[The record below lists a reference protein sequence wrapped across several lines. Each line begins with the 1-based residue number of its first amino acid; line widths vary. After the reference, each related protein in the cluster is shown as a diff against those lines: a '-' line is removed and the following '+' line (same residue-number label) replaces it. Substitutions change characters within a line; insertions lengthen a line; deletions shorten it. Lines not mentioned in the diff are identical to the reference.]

1 MIHAQKG
8 VSRLSKQSSSESY
21 DIAVIGAGPGGYTAA
36 IRAAQLKVKVIL
48 VEEKKVGG
56 TCTNVGCIPTK
67 SLLNSLELLS
77 EVKKAE
83 ALGLSVGN
91 FKVDLSELMRRKN
104 EVVSR
109 LIQGIE
115 FLLQSNG
122 VRIFFGRG
130 AMTRDKK
137 VEITQRNCVKKV
149 IDAHKIII
157 ATGSRP
163 ARLPV
168 SVQES
173 ENVMLPEDALDF
185 SEIPPRLAIAGG
197 GFEGIEFAYIFS
209 KLGSQV
215 TVLETMPHI
224 LPREDHEI
232 TQYLHHKIVKDG
244 IKVKTNAEIMNV
256 KDSAGH
262 QIIQTRIKGQEM
274 TINAEKL
281 LVSLDRRPRLENLG
295 LEELGVE
302 VVDGRIAVNEKMET
316 NVADVYA
323 VGDASGGAYAHE
335 AMEGGIIAAENAVK
349 KESNSR
355 MDWSVIPR
363 CLFTVPQ
370 VAAVGLTEEEAK
382 KRGVDV
388 KVGRFYFAANA
399 RALTLDDYEG
409 LVKMI
414 TDAESQEILGVHIVG
429 PNASELIAEAALAM
443 RLEATPEDIIR
454 TMHAHPTLS
463 EALREAAMDVN
474 GQSIHR
480 FKGRS

>member
-1 MIHAQKG
+1 M
-8 VSRLSKQSSSESY
+8 SKQSGSESY

-36 IRAAQLKVKVIL
+36 IRAAQLRVKVIL
-48 VEEKKVGG
+48 VEEKNVGG

-67 SLLNSLELLS
+67 TLLNSLELLS

-83 ALGLSVGN
+83 ALGLSAGN

-122 VRIFFGRG
+122 VRIFSGRG
-130 AMTRDKK
+130 ALTRDKK
-137 VEITQRNCVKKV
+137 VEITQRNCVKV

-168 SVQES
+168 SMQES

-197 GFEGIEFAYIFS
+197 GSEGIEFAYIFS

-232 TQYLHHKIVKDG
+232 AQYLHRKMVKDG
-244 IKVKTNAEIMNV
+244 IKVETNAEIMSV

-262 QIIQTRIKGQEM
+262 QIIQARIKGQEM
-274 TINAEKL
+274 TINTEKL
-281 LVSLDRRPRLENLG
+281 LVSLDRRPCLENLG

-302 VVDGRIAVNEKMET
+302 VVDGKIEVNEKMET
-316 NVADVYA
+316 NVAGVYA

-349 KESNSR
+349 KESNSK

-474 GQSIHR
+474 GQSIHK
-480 FKGRS
+480 FKGCS

>member
-1 MIHAQKG
+1 M
-8 VSRLSKQSSSESY
+8 SKQSSSESY

-67 SLLNSLELLS
+67 TLLNSLELLS

-130 AMTRDKK
+130 AITRDKK
-137 VEITQRNCVKKV
+137 VEITQRDCVKKV
-149 IDAHKIII
+149 IDARKIII

-168 SVQES
+168 SMQES
-173 ENVMLPEDALDF
+173 ENVVFYEDALDF

-197 GFEGIEFAYIFS
+197 GSEGIEFAYIFS

-244 IKVKTNAEIMNV
+244 IKVKTNAEIISV

-262 QIIQTRIKGQEM
+262 QIIQARIKGQEM

-281 LVSLDRRPRLENLG
+281 LVSLDRRPCLENLG

-302 VVDGRIAVNEKMET
+302 VVDGRIVVNEKMET

-409 LVKMI
+409 FVKMI

-474 GQSIHR
+474 GQSIHK

>member
-1 MIHAQKG
+1 
-8 VSRLSKQSSSESY
+8 LSKQSGSESY

-36 IRAAQLKVKVIL
+36 IRAAQLRVKVIL
-48 VEEKKVGG
+48 VEEKNVGG

-67 SLLNSLELLS
+67 TLLNSLELLS

-83 ALGLSVGN
+83 ALGLSAGN

-122 VRIFFGRG
+122 VRIFSGRG
-130 AMTRDKK
+130 ALTRDKK
-137 VEITQRNCVKKV
+137 VEITQRNCVKV

-168 SVQES
+168 SMQES

-197 GFEGIEFAYIFS
+197 GSEGIEFAYIFS

-232 TQYLHHKIVKDG
+232 AQYLHRKMVKDG
-244 IKVKTNAEIMNV
+244 IKVETNAEIMSV

-262 QIIQTRIKGQEM
+262 QIIQARIKGQEM
-274 TINAEKL
+274 TINTEKL
-281 LVSLDRRPRLENLG
+281 LVSLDRRPCLENLG

-302 VVDGRIAVNEKMET
+302 VVDGKIEVNEKMET
-316 NVADVYA
+316 NVAGVYA

-349 KESNSR
+349 KESNSK

-474 GQSIHR
+474 GQSIHK
-480 FKGRS
+480 FKGCS